1 MRLALILNTVVRKVN
16 FTKVYTLHY
25 SFNSVILSKYQ
36 FGKIPSPKLESMK
49 RRYITHQEY

>member
-25 SFNSVILSKYQ
+25 SFSSVILSKYQ